1 MFASLS
7 TRARRALAISALS
20 GAGLVVAAACSS
32 GTPSST
38 SATGPVPTAT
48 QTGSHSAT
56 SIAVGRSSLGTIV
69 VDNAGRTLYRFDKD
83 TPGSGSSACTGACA
97 AAWPPD
103 LVQGAP
109 TAGPGV
115 TGTLGVVT
123 RADGTHQLTLDG
135 HPLYRYVGDQGRGD
149 TTGDGF
155 GGIWHVVHTAT
166 STSAAGASTGS
177 GSSAW

>member
-7 TRARRALAISALS
+7 TRARRALALGVLS
-20 GAGLVVAAACSS
+20 GTGLLVAAACSS
-32 GTPSST
+32 GTT
-38 SATGPVPTAT
+38 SGTAAAPTAA
-48 QTGSHSAT
+48 QPGSHPAT

-69 VDNAGRTLYRFDKD
+69 IDSAGRTLYRFDKD
-83 TPGSGSSACTGACA
+83 TPGSGSSACNGACA

-109 TAGPGV
+109 TAGPRVAGS
-115 TGTLGVVT
+115 LGVVT

-135 HPLYRYVGDQGRGD
+135 HPLYRYAGDQGPGD

-155 GGIWHVVHTAT
+155 GGIWHVVHSDT
-166 STSAAGASTGS
+166 STPAAGASTALN
-177 GSSAW
+177 SSAW

>member
-1 MFASLS
+1 MFSSLS
-7 TRARRALAISALS
+7 TRARQAIAVGVLS
-20 GAGLVVAAACSS
+20 GAGLFAAAACSS
-32 GTPSST
+32 GTTSST
-38 SATGPVPTAT
+38 SATGHSTAALV
-48 QTGSHSAT
+48 QSHPAT
-56 SIAVGRSSLGTIV
+56 SVAVGRSSLGTIV

-83 TPGSGSSACTGACA
+83 TPGSGSSACNGACA

-109 TAGPGV
+109 VAAPGV
-115 TGTLGVVT
+115 TGSLGVVS

-135 HPLYRYVGDQGRGD
+135 HPLYRYVGDQGPGD

-155 GGIWHVVHTAT
+155 GGIWHVVHTAAT
-166 STSAAGASTGS
+166 SVMGASTGN